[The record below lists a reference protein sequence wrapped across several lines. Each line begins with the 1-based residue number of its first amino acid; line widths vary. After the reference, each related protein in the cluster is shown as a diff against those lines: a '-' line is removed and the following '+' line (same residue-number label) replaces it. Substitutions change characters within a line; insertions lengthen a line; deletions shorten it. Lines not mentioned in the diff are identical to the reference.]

1 MIRCS
6 FILQYNHIIPSSAG
20 EESVHTILL
29 RTTTFHILS
38 MTYFTM
44 PRLRRNSTDD
54 ELFEPL
60 PLPTAAYRNNLQA
73 QQRLMADASSKHHY
87 CSARRASCTALC
99 KFNISIIKSI
109 MFLYLYLYEILLLG
123 GVVQCQPGLVPGIS
137 FSEVLKFHVSFCNST
152 HKGKSSIAIFDV
164 TPNPPFPTESTH
176 L

>member
-1 MIRCS
+1 MK
-6 FILQYNHIIPSSAG
+6 PSHQHLSTFVSRAKNKAIKGCRRRGHQSQPISVDLVFSLFHLYDPVQLHLAIQSHNTFLSWRG

-99 KFNISIIKSI
+99 EFDTYHPCLFCSYIHMCI
-109 MFLYLYLYEILLLG
+109 MLF
-123 GVVQCQPGLVPGIS
+123 VC
-137 FSEVLKFHVSFCNST
+137 
-152 HKGKSSIAIFDV
+152 
-164 TPNPPFPTESTH
+164 
-176 L
+176 